1 MAGSKAS
8 VGQRESL
15 SSLASCF
22 LVEPP
27 AGICSGFFVGPLLPP
42 QSRLGGRRGGGLPLP
57 CPRAALLLLAGM
69 GLPQGRDEVGPP
81 PQPSPPI
88 SGIYEAGDGPRDH
101 WVGRVAACLQTASW
115 SPQESA
121 PPGTMD

>member
-27 AGICSGFFVGPLLPP
+27 AGICSGFFVGPLLP
-42 QSRLGGRRGGGLPLP
+42 RRADWEEDVGVGCPFPAQGLP
-57 CPRAALLLLAGM
+57 CCR
-69 GLPQGRDEVGPP
+69 
-81 PQPSPPI
+81 
-88 SGIYEAGDGPRDH
+88 
-101 WVGRVAACLQTASW
+101 
-115 SPQESA
+115 
-121 PPGTMD
+121 